1 MSGAAQHGAQFSAPQ
16 LVLGQIRIRIRQY
29 CHARC
34 VNVTDDLVPLCRRGR
49 IAWLPDGDHDFRAPR
64 ALRRADR
71 DSLTDAADA
80 MAAFGI
86 GRRQSG

>member
-1 MSGAAQHGAQFSAPQ
+1 MIDCGDYADDAQPDADVSGAAQHGAQFSAPQ

-49 IAWLPDGDHDFRAPR
+49 IAYSCHSRILL
-64 ALRRADR
+64 AL
-71 DSLTDAADA
+71 
-80 MAAFGI
+80 
-86 GRRQSG
+86 